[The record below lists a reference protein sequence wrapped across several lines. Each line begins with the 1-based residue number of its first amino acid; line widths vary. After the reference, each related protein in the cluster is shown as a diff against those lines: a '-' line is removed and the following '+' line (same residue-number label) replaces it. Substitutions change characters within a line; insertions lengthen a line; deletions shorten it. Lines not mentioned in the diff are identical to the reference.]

1 MFAIDGEYIFDHSV
15 ALDADLRIAEVAVIP
30 PISGG

>member
-1 MFAIDGEYIFDHSV
+1 MFAIEGEYIFDHSLAYIGNL
-15 ALDADLRIAEVAVIP
+15 ALAEVAVIP